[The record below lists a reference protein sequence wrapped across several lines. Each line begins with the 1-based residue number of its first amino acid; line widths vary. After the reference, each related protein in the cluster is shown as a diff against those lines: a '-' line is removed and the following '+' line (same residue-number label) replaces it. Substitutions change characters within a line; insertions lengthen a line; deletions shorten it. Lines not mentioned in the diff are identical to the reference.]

1 MSVNFINITDKEIT
15 RTFYVKSDIV
25 EIMSGIDTSDII
37 NKILESLLNNYQ
49 KEEQILRNGSNYTFE
64 SVDILGIHFHN
75 IKLKRGKSYIESP
88 EWISCKKAT
97 INPKNTKDNKCFP
110 YTITIALNQ
119 REIGRNP
126 QRISKIRPHINKYNW
141 KDIDFPA
148 RTDEYKKF
156 ERNNN
161 GIALNI
167 LSVPPNEKE
176 INII

>member
-1 MSVNFINITDKEIT
+1 MGVNFINIADKEIT
-15 RTFYVKSDIV
+15 RTFYVISDNV

-64 SVDILGIHFHN
+64 SVDILRIHFHN

-110 YTITIALNQ
+110 YAITVALNH

-126 QRISKIRPHINKYNW
+126 QRISKIRPHINKHNW

-148 RTDEYKKF
+148 RTDE
-156 ERNNN
+156 
-161 GIALNI
+161 
-167 LSVPPNEKE
+167 
-176 INII
+176 